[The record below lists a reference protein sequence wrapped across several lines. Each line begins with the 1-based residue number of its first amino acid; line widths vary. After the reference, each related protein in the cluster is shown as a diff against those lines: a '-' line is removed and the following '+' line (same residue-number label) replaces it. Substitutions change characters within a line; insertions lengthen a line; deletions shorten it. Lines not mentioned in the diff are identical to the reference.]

1 MSKTKKIVFTVLLGA
16 LVVLGVYLLYYTA
29 SNVIYSI
36 RDYKIISSEKN
47 FLLSQDSRRFTQG
60 VVIKHFLLF
69 LYVLITFILT
79 VFLTVFLWKKEISF
93 VKYSYNDYKLQQ
105 EEKIKAKLGEKID
118 NLEKEKSR
126 IENKLKQ
133 KEKI

>member
-1 MSKTKKIVFTVLLGA
+1 MSKTKKIVFSVLLGV
-16 LVVLGVYLLYYTA
+16 LVAFGVYLLYYTA

-69 LYVLITFILT
+69 LYILITFILT

-105 EEKIKAKLGEKID
+105 EEKNRSKD
-118 NLEKEKSR
+118 
-126 IENKLKQ
+126 KQ
-133 KEKI
+133 N